1 MGGVPELKVKD
12 RDHAPLSLYNQGTHH
27 LPVSFGSLLS
37 THPMSIAMKAYL
49 MPSPRSE
56 NYSKLQLHVSRYSRH
71 QILYLNK
78 NEGLAYIPESSW
90 KLDILENWSR
100 SWAINIYI

>member
-37 THPMSIAMKAYL
+37 THPTSIAMKAYL
-49 MPSPRSE
+49 IPSPRMKITA
-56 NYSKLQLHVSRYSRH
+56 NYNFTSQDTQDTKYT
-71 QILYLNK
+71 
-78 NEGLAYIPESSW
+78 
-90 KLDILENWSR
+90 
-100 SWAINIYI
+100 